1 MKRNLEYREPE
12 FTVVKTAQ
20 QDVLTAS
27 GGIADILP
35 SVSSAWDTFTQG
47 GGISFGL

>member
-1 MKRNLEYREPE
+1 MKKNLEYREPE

-20 QDVLTAS
+20 QDILTAS
-27 GGIADILP
+27 GEGLLGT
-35 SVSSAWDTFTQG
+35 VTSAWDTFSNG

>member
-1 MKRNLEYREPE
+1 MKKNLEYKEPE

-27 GGIADILP
+27 AEGILGVVTD
-35 SVSSAWDTFTQG
+35 AWDTISHG

>member
-1 MKRNLEYREPE
+1 MKKYEYREPE
-12 FTVVKTAQ
+12 FIVVKTAQ

-27 GGIADILP
+27 GEGILGTVTD
-35 SVSSAWDTFTQG
+35 AWDTITNG

>member
-1 MKRNLEYREPE
+1 MKKYEYREPE
-12 FTVVKTAQ
+12 FNVVKTAQ

-27 GGIADILP
+27 GDGLLDV
-35 SVSSAWDTFTQG
+35 VSSAWDTISQG